1 MFDARFLSKEESYH
15 FFVCLV
21 RDLFKWK
28 HKLASNAL
36 TLGGRVSSRKLCI
49 LCSHVKR
56 EKKILLD
63 VFFCSGEYIKRDQH
77 SDFRPPV
84 RQIQEI
90 AFPESMLN

>member
-56 EKKILLD
+56 EKKSYWMSFSALESTSNVTNI
-63 VFFCSGEYIKRDQH
+63 VT
-77 SDFRPPV
+77 SDH
-84 RQIQEI
+84 
-90 AFPESMLN
+90 L